1 MKALIKKGL
10 GSENIGLDDIK
21 SPIIKE
27 NQLKVKVHA
36 TGICGTDVHIVEDEY
51 PADYPVVL
59 GHEYSG
65 YVEEVGG
72 NITNFKKGDRVVSHT
87 AAVTC
92 GECYYCKHGLL
103 MLCTDRKSIG
113 SGVNGAFAEYVA
125 IPAEL
130 AYKVPEN
137 ISMDEAA
144 LSEPLACIVRSV
156 IERAS
161 VKAGDNVIVS
171 GPGTIGLLTLQ
182 VAQASGGNVVVV
194 GTTQDK
200 SRLKLAL
207 ELGAKDTIVVDDEK
221 DREKLES
228 VMGTYD
234 VAFECSGAAPSADN
248 CLHLLKKTGLYVQVG
263 LYGKKIEF
271 DHDLALMK
279 EINITNSY
287 ASEPTSWVRAL
298 QLLEAGQ
305 VNVRP
310 LISNKLPLE
319 EWKKGFEI
327 VMNKEGY
334 KVLLDPHGTV

>member
-10 GSENIGLDDIK
+10 GAENIGLDDIK

-36 TGICGTDVHIVEDEY
+36 TGICGTDVHIVADEY

-72 NITNFKKGDRVVSHT
+72 NVTNFKKGDRVVSHT

-103 MLCTDRKSIG
+103 MLCTGRKSIG

-156 IERAS
+156 IERAT
-161 VKAGDNVIVS
+161 VKAGDNVVVS

-279 EINITNSY
+279 EIIITNSY
-287 ASEPTSWVRAL
+287 ASEPTSWARAL

-310 LISNKLPLE
+310 LISNKLPLD

-334 KVLLDPHGTV
+334 KVLLDPSVE